1 VVKIVCSQCE
11 HAVTSCIVTP
21 VILMKRNQ
29 EKALLRG
36 ALSVF
41 DLGAKL
47 PRRQRIQIAAGQRE
61 TGFVASSSWDRVW
74 SDLNAAFENHSKARD
89 TSKG

>member
-1 VVKIVCSQCE
+1 
-11 HAVTSCIVTP
+11 
-21 VILMKRNQ
+21 MKRNQ

-47 PRRQRIQIAAGQRE
+47 PRRRRIQIATGQHE
-61 TGFVASSSWDRVW
+61 TGFVAASSWDRVW
-74 SDLNAAFENHSKARD
+74 SDLNAAFENHPKARD